1 MQVSKPNYESHQK
14 YIQSI
19 VNQSIAQRSFKQEP
33 LYMEVLENVSK
44 EYGIQY
50 LQHIEGEFPVVTF
63 DILRK
68 YVNTNDKYGNANK
81 TIFTTQDKKLLY
93 CSPTSLR
100 YLYHA
105 LILMDA
111 FKLSGCRNMVELGSG
126 YGGLYL
132 AVQIVLPLFTDVTI
146 DKYVMIDLPYSG
158 ALTSSYLK
166 VHEEDTIVPYEIIEG
181 IEASGTGFTT
191 ITPPPNNSFFVS
203 NYCLSALSAELQTQ
217 YRIYLLDHCSHG
229 WVTWQTCFGDS
240 VETAK
245 TLLGKPE
252 ESYTIVPEKPQ
263 TAPYFIENYWI
274 YWNIGTQGSNKTS

>member
-14 YIQSI
+14 FIQSI
-19 VNQSIAQRSFKQEP
+19 VNQPIVQRSFKQEP
-33 LYMEVLENVSK
+33 QYMEVLENVSK

-50 LQHIEGEFPVVTF
+50 LHYIETDYPMVTF

-105 LILMDA
+105 LVLINVY
-111 FKLSGCRNMVELGSG
+111 KSSGCRNMVELGSG

-132 AVQIVLPLFTDVTI
+132 AVHIVLPLFTDVII
-146 DKYVMIDLPYSG
+146 DKYVMIDLQDSCV
-158 ALTSSYLK
+158 LTGSYLK
-166 VHEEDTIVPYEIIEG
+166 VHVEDTIVPYEIIEG
-181 IEASGTGFTT
+181 VDARDTGDVFSR
-191 ITPPPNNSFFVS
+191 IIPPNNSFFVS
-203 NYCLSALSAELQTQ
+203 NYCLSALSVELQTQ
-217 YRIYLLDHCSHG
+217 YRIQLLDHCSHG

-240 VETAK
+240 VENAK

-263 TAPYFIENYWI
+263 TAPYLIENYWI
-274 YWNIGTQGSNKTS
+274 YWSDGVYAFNN